1 MGSALESS
9 DAGVEAIKA
18 WAVDKLPEGPT
29 LYPKVSLCAC
39 VCLTAAAVA
48 WVGSVCVGRRKWAQ
62 AVVLCPV
69 LQLTSCCAVLCCG
82 SALQSM
88 VSEQP
93 ERFFV
98 SEIIREQ
105 IFVQYDQEIP
115 YACQVSKGR
124 CSLQAECLIGGR
136 SVSVCEAH
144 MLSNSLY
151 DSVQLPQ
158 LLADTA

>member
-1 MGSALESS
+1 
-9 DAGVEAIKA
+9 
-18 WAVDKLPEGPT
+18 
-29 LYPKVSLCAC
+29 
-39 VCLTAAAVA
+39 
-48 WVGSVCVGRRKWAQ
+48 
-62 AVVLCPV
+62 
-69 LQLTSCCAVLCCG
+69 
-82 SALQSM
+82 M

-115 YACQVSKGR
+115 YACQVRNRGR
-124 CSLQAECLIGGR
+124 GSSLQAECLIGGR

-151 DSVQLPQ
+151 LSVQLPQ